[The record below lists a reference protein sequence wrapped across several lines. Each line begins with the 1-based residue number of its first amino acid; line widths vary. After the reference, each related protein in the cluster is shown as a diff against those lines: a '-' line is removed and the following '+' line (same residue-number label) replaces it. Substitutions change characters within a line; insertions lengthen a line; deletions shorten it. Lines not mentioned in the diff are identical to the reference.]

1 MGIRST
7 KDITFNAAISRIT
20 HVAQIILSRN
30 YRELKAVGF
39 EEIAPEDIIDDE
51 EEQALAKR
59 IQNADL
65 TTWTDQMI
73 EEVIDRP
80 FYRASMFDN
89 YLIKEQA

>member
-1 MGIRST
+1 MGVRST
-7 KDITFNAAISRIT
+7 KNITFDAAISRIT
-20 HVAQIILSRN
+20 HVAGIILSKN
-30 YRELKAVGF
+30 YRELEEVGF
-39 EEIAPEDIIDDE
+39 EEIVPADIINDE
-51 EEQALAKR
+51 DEQALAKR

-65 TTWTDQMI
+65 TTWTDQMV